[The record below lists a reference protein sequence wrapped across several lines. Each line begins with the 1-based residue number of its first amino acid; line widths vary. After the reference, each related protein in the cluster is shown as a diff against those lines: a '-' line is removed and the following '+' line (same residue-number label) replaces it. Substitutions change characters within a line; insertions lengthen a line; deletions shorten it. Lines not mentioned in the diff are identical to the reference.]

1 MGEAMTDQCQ
11 ARVWTSGGFHSH
23 QCQKLAKVKREGMF
37 YCRIHDPI
45 EKAKKQK
52 VRDQKW
58 DAEQQQRIDK
68 GEEL

>member
-1 MGEAMTDQCQ
+1 
-11 ARVWTSGGFHSH
+11 
-23 QCQKLAKVKREGMF
+23 MF

-58 DAEQQQRIDK
+58 DTEWKEKQAALESEGKVQ
-68 GEEL
+68 